1 MHKFFVFLKIIS
13 ISGPEPNYNK
23 LNEKTYKL
31 FKMNKPFRMHH
42 KGILPEFQL
51 AYETW
56 GELNESKDNA
66 ILLFSG
72 LSANS
77 HAKSSKVTKTE

>member
-1 MHKFFVFLKIIS
+1 MHEGGVL
-13 ISGPEPNYNK
+13 PN
-23 LNEKTYKL
+23 
-31 FKMNKPFRMHH
+31 
-42 KGILPEFQL
+42 FQL

-56 GELNESKDNA
+56 GKLNESRDNA

-77 HAKSSKVTKTE
+77 HAKSNEV

>member
-1 MHKFFVFLKIIS
+1 MSKWCLNFS
-13 ISGPEPNYNK
+13 ISGPEPNYQK
-23 LNEKTYKL
+23 LNENAYKL
-31 FKMNKPFRMHH
+31 FKHDKPFKMHE
-42 KGILPEFQL
+42 GGVLPNFQL

-56 GELNESKDNA
+56 GKLNESRDNA

-77 HAKSSKVTKTE
+77 HAKSNEVW

>member
-1 MHKFFVFLKIIS
+1 MHKGGVFS
-13 ISGPEPNYNK
+13 
-23 LNEKTYKL
+23 
-31 FKMNKPFRMHH
+31 
-42 KGILPEFQL
+42 EFQL

-56 GELNESKDNA
+56 GKLNESKTNA

-77 HAKSSKVTKTE
+77 HAKSTEVSVFSSLKFK